1 MISYFIILWI
11 HFFQLK
17 ILLLVFRRAIYICTI
32 LILSA
37 YLNLKQNNTNGKFG
51 IRFIDKLPR
60 YHPTPEIGTL
70 NHSIIDNTAEPEV
83 SSQEP
88 ENKGLCCMDSETE
101 IEKDPIGN

>member
-1 MISYFIILWI
+1 MDS
-11 HFFQLK
+11 FFSVKNTTIGVQK
-17 ILLLVFRRAIYICTI
+17 GNIYIYNIDSICLPEFET
-32 LILSA
+32 
-37 YLNLKQNNTNGKFG
+37 FG